1 MQMQIASLAL
11 VCSVVLA
18 APAPQVLT
26 SIGTGF
32 PFGTLRAIPTTQ
44 DHHLLHDTS
53 VRTLPSVRSQALH
66 LNHQNGIVQQL
77 RTVPV
82 NSNFFSQI
90 DQQPQIVRTLSA
102 APAAATVVRASPVQE
117 TLIQEEE
124 IEVIPQDA
132 SYNFGY
138 SVSDAVSGD
147 AKTRQESRDG
157 DVVRGSYSVADPDGR
172 IRVVEYTADKE
183 HGFQARVTYDGEE
196 GPPAIP
202 IDTPAATQT
211 VAIADSSDSSSDVV
225 VVGARDNANDEDIQV
240 IRTANLSTGGT
251 VLRAFPNAFNGNTL
265 IHTSSPG
272 LTRLNSP
279 VVVRNNAQHVLH
291 NAPVAVRSHSSH
303 ATHSSPVT
311 LTQSGF
317 PAATRFVQIQGGQ
330 GFGGLRA
337 IPFSNGA
344 QFIQI

>member
-1 MQMQIASLAL
+1 MAFRKIVCLAL
-11 VCSVVLA
+11 MCSVA
-18 APAPQVLT
+18 FGAPAPQVLT
-26 SIGTGF
+26 SLGTGF
-32 PFGTLRAIPTTQ
+32 PFGTLRAFPTTTQ
-44 DHHLLHDTS
+44 EFHTAHHQIPSARTQLLHVGHSAGT
-53 VRTLPSVRSQALH
+53 
-66 LNHQNGIVQQL
+66 QQL
-77 RTVPV
+77 RAVPL
-82 NSNFFSQI
+82 NANIITQI

-102 APAAATVVRASPVQE
+102 SPAAAQVVRASPVQE
-117 TLIQEEE
+117 TIIQEEE

-211 VAIADSSDSSSDVV
+211 VSIADSSSDVV
-225 VVGARDNANDEDIQV
+225 VVGARDNSDEENVQV
-240 IRTANLSTGGT
+240 IRTATLN
-251 VLRAFPNAFNGNTL
+251 NG
-265 IHTSSPG
+265 G

-279 VVVRNNAQHVLH
+279 VVLRNTNHHQIQHT
-291 NAPVAVRSHSSH
+291 PVAVRSHVS
-303 ATHSSPVT
+303 HSSPVT
-311 LTQSGF
+311 LAQSGF
-317 PAATRFVQIQGGQ
+317 PGTRLIQIQDGD
-330 GFGGLRA
+330 RK
-337 IPFSNGA
+337 SVV
-344 QFIQI
+344 

>member
-1 MQMQIASLAL
+1 MAFRKIASLAL

-240 IRTANLSTGGT
+240 IRTANLSTGG
-251 VLRAFPNAFNGNTL
+251 
-265 IHTSSPG
+265 

>member
-1 MQMQIASLAL
+1 M
-11 VCSVVLA
+11 CSVA
-18 APAPQVLT
+18 FGAPAPQVLT
-26 SIGTGF
+26 SLGTGF
-32 PFGTLRAIPTTQ
+32 PFGTLRAFPTTTQ
-44 DHHLLHDTS
+44 EFHTAHHQIPSARTQLLHVGHSAGT
-53 VRTLPSVRSQALH
+53 
-66 LNHQNGIVQQL
+66 QQL
-77 RTVPV
+77 RAVPL
-82 NSNFFSQI
+82 NANIITQI

-102 APAAATVVRASPVQE
+102 SPAAAQVVRASPVQE
-117 TLIQEEE
+117 TIIQEEE

-211 VAIADSSDSSSDVV
+211 VSIADSSSDVV
-225 VVGARDNANDEDIQV
+225 VVGARDNSDEENVQV
-240 IRTANLSTGGT
+240 IRTATLNNGGT
-251 VLRAFPNAFNGNTL
+251 VLRAFPSAFRGNTL
-265 IHTSSPG
+265 IHSSSPG

-279 VVVRNNAQHVLH
+279 VVLRNTNHHQIQHT
-291 NAPVAVRSHSSH
+291 PVAVRSHVS
-303 ATHSSPVT
+303 HSSPVT
-311 LTQSGF
+311 LAQSGF
-317 PAATRFVQIQGGQ
+317 PGTRLIQIQDGQ